1 MFNGLKNAFYLT
13 VDGFF
18 DMVKMFGNIA
28 SPIRQVTKVSW
39 LAQLSVW
46 LHDGTRAANNF
57 EVSTL
62 EFESCSGAVAK

>member
-1 MFNGLKNAFYLT
+1 
-13 VDGFF
+13 
-18 DMVKMFGNIA
+18 MFGNIA
-28 SPIRQVTKVSW
+28 SPIRQVQVTKVSW

>member
-1 MFNGLKNAFYLT
+1 MLFYLT

-18 DMVKMFGNIA
+18 DIVFGNIA

-39 LAQLSVW
+39 LAQAQLSVW
-46 LHDGTRAANNF
+46 LHDGTRAANKF